1 MEGLS
6 VSNSRTGIIL
16 ITLLAP
22 CLWGS
27 TYIVFTQT
35 LPVEHPLLVAAL
47 RALPAGLLL
56 MILSSGLPPRA
67 AIFKLTVLGL
77 ANIGVFFALLFV
89 AAARMPGGAAATLMS
104 AQPLLVGLLAW
115 PMLLRRPHPAQVA
128 ASVIGMVGVGLLIFD
143 PNQSM
148 DPIGVIA
155 SLGAAGSMALGTVL
169 IERWG
174 RVGTPLDLTAWQLT
188 LGGLALLPLALI
200 VEGLPPMPSGLNAI
214 GLTYLI
220 LPGTALAYWLWIRG
234 ISLIGADVTFLSLF
248 SPLVA
253 TLLGMVMLDEWFSQ
267 IQWFGGALILSSV
280 IAGVALSR
288 RPMPPP
294 SIDKVC

>member
-1 MEGLS
+1 MGGSS
-6 VSNSRTGIIL
+6 VSNSRTGTIL

-56 MILSSGLPPRA
+56 MMLSSGLPPRA

-115 PMLLRRPHPAQVA
+115 PVLLRRPHPAQVA
-128 ASVIGMVGVGLLIFD
+128 ASVAGMIGVGLLIFD

-174 RVGTPLDLTAWQLT
+174 RVGSPLDLTAWQLT

-200 VEGLPPMPSGLNAI
+200 VEGLPPIPSGLNAI

-267 IQWFGGALILSSV
+267 VQWFGGALILSSV

>member
-1 MEGLS
+1 M
-6 VSNSRTGIIL
+6 SNSRTGIIL

-27 TYIVFTQT
+27 TYVVFTQT

-56 MILSSGLPPRA
+56 MMISSGLPPRA

-143 PNQSM
+143 PTQSM

-174 RVGTPLDLTAWQLT
+174 RVGTPLELTAWQLT

-200 VEGLPPMPSGLNAI
+200 FEGLPPVPSSLNAI

-253 TLLGMVMLDEWFSQ
+253 TVLGALLLDEWFSTVQ
-267 IQWFGGALILSSV
+267 FMGIALILTSAA
-280 IAGVALSR
+280 AGVTVSR
-288 RPMPPP
+288 RAKRIAVHP
-294 SIDKVC
+294 